1 MDFVKRYPIL
11 TAILV
16 FCILAFAGEMFF
28 LRTFSR
34 SVAIAERD
42 RSTAKQRAQ
51 GSLGEQ
57 MAIAPTPDNLA
68 AAQQNANDLK
78 AVLDTVKSTLQDTPD
93 KITDA
98 PGSGPELLVD
108 IQSYA
113 SDLQAKAKDK
123 NVVLPDPDYTF
134 GMAMYVGRGV
144 SAPPADKITAVY
156 TQMKVLQYILNHLM
170 DDAKLPNQP
179 MKLVSVLR
187 EDVTAVKR
195 TGFVAAATAQTDDE
209 KTEIFSIDPAVTA
222 RVPGFIDTLAFQI
235 KFISYTESLRLL
247 LQDLKNFELP
257 LVVRSIEVEPAT
269 DDRAGATPNT
279 GKKNVSDA
287 AKPVIAE
294 NLSQFTLVIEYI
306 QLPTPPAPAD
316 AAGMAAPAT
325 TAAPAAS
332 N

>member
-1 MDFVKRYPIL
+1 V
-11 TAILV
+11 A
-16 FCILAFAGEMFF
+16 AFAAELFF
-28 LRTFSR
+28 LRSFGHSMT
-34 SVAIAERD
+34 IAEKD
-42 RSTAKQRAQ
+42 RSTAQQRAQ

-57 MAIAPTPDNLA
+57 MPIRPDADTLA
-68 AAQQNANDLK
+68 AAQQNAKDLQT
-78 AVLDTVKSTLQDTPD
+78 VLDTVKAPFLNTPV

-108 IQSYA
+108 IQSYV

-123 NVVLPDPDYTF
+123 DVVLPDPDYTF

-156 TQMKVLQYILNHLM
+156 TQMKVLQYILDHLM

-187 EDVTAVKR
+187 EDVTAVKH
-195 TGFVAAATAQTDDE
+195 TGFVAAATAETDDE
-209 KTEIFSIDPAVTA
+209 KTEIFGIDPAVTA

-247 LQDLKNFELP
+247 LQDLKNFDLP
-257 LVVRSIEVEPAT
+257 LVVRSVEVEPAT
-269 DDRAGATPNT
+269 EDRAGVAPAT
-279 GKKNVSDA
+279 GKKNVSEA
-287 AKPVIAE
+287 AKPVVAE

-316 AAGMAAPAT
+316 AAGIAAPAGT
-325 TAAPAAS
+325 VAPAGTAAGG
-332 N
+332 